1 MPYRIK
7 ARNKQ
12 GHSVTRVDQN
22 VNSAPITNHA
32 LAVQIAEDFASTRGH
47 SGPWTGYVE
56 YYDASTSVAAA
67 TNNTPLRTA
76 SKLKPGNV
84 RVE

>member
-7 ARNKQ
+7 ARNRQ

-22 VNSAPITNHA
+22 TNSQPITNHA

-47 SGPWTGYVE
+47 GGPWTGYVE
-56 YYDASTSVAAA
+56 YYDASASIA
-67 TNNTPLRTA
+67 TAVSNTPLRTA
-76 SKLKPGNV
+76 TKLKPGNV

>member
-22 VNSAPITNHA
+22 INSQPITNHA
-32 LAVQIAEDFASTRGH
+32 LALQIAEDFASTRGH

-56 YYDASTSVAAA
+56 YYAASDSVAA
-67 TNNTPLRTA
+67 TTSNTPGRTA
-76 SKLKPGNV
+76 TKLKPGNV